1 MSSSF
6 KRELTAASVEAGLR
20 IWNDTI
26 HGAAVYELDRTQYAI
41 VRERRNDY
49 LHAVMNTANR
59 QEF

>member
-1 MSSSF
+1 MF
-6 KRELTAASVEAGLR
+6 QQPLTAATKEAGLE
-20 IWNDTI
+20 IWNLTI
-26 HGAAVYELDRTQYAI
+26 KGAAVYELDRTQYAI